1 MARGSRDCPASG
13 RAAFGRGGRALLDSK
28 RPRSGPR
35 RGHVGMSPST
45 ETRGRGD
52 EPDTNPER
60 EKKSARKPSPRDD
73 RSGSPRAWGLYRDY
87 CARLGRLDVG
97 GNLPPWL
104 TLYLLAWAGEKVQ
117 GNSSL
122 APRFP
127 TGSPFSLS
135 ARSTLAP
142 LKFRNMNRK
151 GKGQG
156 PPPMPPPL
164 APGCSGLGPRR
175 GSAEPGAPEICVNFE
190 LFRLG
195 GGTAASQLSVP
206 PRGFLAGAGSIKTV
220 NNLVSRRNLVWGL
233 S

>member
-1 MARGSRDCPASG
+1 MSAGLRARAALSGGGGRLGCFRRGGCGGAPGEEGAELEQGQRHREAQMARGSRDCPASG

-156 PPPMPPPL
+156 PPPCLRPSH
-164 APGCSGLGPRR
+164 PGVVDLDPEGGP
-175 GSAEPGAPEICVNFE
+175 
-190 LFRLG
+190 
-195 GGTAASQLSVP
+195 Q
-206 PRGFLAGAGSIKTV
+206 
-220 NNLVSRRNLVWGL
+220 SRALLRYA
-233 S
+233 